1 MESAEKFGITLCIP
15 AISIGAVKFELP
27 DWLDARDDDG
37 TLAAYPPRTDFANLR
52 ISVSTIATED
62 GRPSLGTGERIV
74 RGIAAKEQK
83 EVHRGDGK
91 VWYSYS
97 QPASEGSPGSIITF
111 WKVGVGAHIVLV
123 SCLLDSGEGDAA
135 TKQRVMEAVD
145 PLIRSLTADD
155 KSAQTDF

>member
-1 MESAEKFGITLCIP
+1 MP
-15 AISIGAVKFELP
+15 AISIGAVNFELP

-37 TLAAYPPRTDFANLR
+37 TLVAYPPRTDFANLR

-62 GRPSLGTGERIV
+62 GRLSPGTGERIV
-74 RGIAAKEQK
+74 RSIAAKEQK

-97 QPASEGSPGSIITF
+97 QPASEGSRGSVITF

-123 SCLLDSGEGDAA
+123 SCFLDLEEGDPA
-135 TKQRVMEAVD
+135 TKQRVMKAVD
-145 PLIRSLTADD
+145 PLIRSLSADD
-155 KSAQTDF
+155 ESAQTDL